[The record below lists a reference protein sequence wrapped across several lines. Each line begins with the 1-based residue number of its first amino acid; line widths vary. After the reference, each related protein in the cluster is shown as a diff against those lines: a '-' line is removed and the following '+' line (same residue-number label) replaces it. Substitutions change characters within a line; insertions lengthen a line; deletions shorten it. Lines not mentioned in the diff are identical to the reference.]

1 MWNNEIFT
9 ENYVSR
15 STRNKYFSKL
25 LKSHFSEIKNIL
37 NVGGGGRRDLY
48 NSLENK
54 EIKVFEIDFQ
64 GDNDLKVNLDK
75 IEKLPFSDNEYEC
88 VCCFNVLE
96 HLENFHKM
104 TDELIRVSSKKI
116 FISLPVSS
124 AMFLNILR
132 NKKKKNVQDGYHF
145 KFYGLP
151 IEVPNDRHRW
161 LLTVKDIEVF
171 FENLVKKK
179 NLDLNFFSHKKKS
192 IKFKI
197 LKFFFRRKNHQR
209 INTSFCLDNARK
221 KMKQ

>member
-9 ENYVSR
+9 ENYTSR

-54 EIKVFEIDFQ
+54 EIKVFEVDFQ
-64 GDNDLKVNLDK
+64 GDNDLQLNLDK

-88 VCCFNVLE
+88 VCCFDVLE

-132 NKKKKNVQDGYHF
+132 NKKKKNVQEGYYF

-179 NLDLNFFSHKKKS
+179 KSKPKFLFPQKK
-192 IKFKI
+192 
-197 LKFFFRRKNHQR
+197 
-209 INTSFCLDNARK
+209 IN
-221 KMKQ
+221 